1 MIVISTSQD
10 KYHTGMDGSLS
21 SRESRDFNDAISYVK
36 QFSQNHHFDDSH
48 SQAASLSNQLGAD
61 LREAETASRNVDAS
75 LAKSHA
81 HSECQKLRGI
91 SFIKLPLI

>member
-1 MIVISTSQD
+1 
-10 KYHTGMDGSLS
+10 MDGSLS

-36 QFSQNHHFDDSH
+36 QFSQNHHFDDHH

-75 LAKSHA
+75 LAKPRAFRMPKTSWNLIH
-81 HSECQKLRGI
+81 L
-91 SFIKLPLI
+91 KLPLI